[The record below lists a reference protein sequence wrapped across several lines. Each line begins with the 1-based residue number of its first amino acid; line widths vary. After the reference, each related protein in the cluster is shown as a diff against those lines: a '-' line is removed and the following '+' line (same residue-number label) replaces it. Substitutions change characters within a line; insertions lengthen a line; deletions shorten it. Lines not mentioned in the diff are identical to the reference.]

1 MDNATLFMTT
11 LNQLFT
17 GLDASMN
24 KYTDDGRTLA
34 GLLLVIVIAWDGIIG
49 VLAGSGANE
58 FLSKLIRHAITAG
71 FVAAMLSGVV
81 VESINSSFDVMA
93 DKIGG
98 GKTSIGGAVASI
110 QKTVVTIWNGKQA
123 SEAGANEAGANE
135 RFGQQIKDQVT
146 GWWDT
151 LTGGGLTQMAL
162 EFIMTALIVV
172 VILICGAIFIGQFI
186 ITQVLLKLALIV
198 MPVLVPWMIFSKTEF
213 LFDGWLRFFLTAGMQ
228 KVVGAFFFSITPQL
242 LEGASQIAASAEGPA
257 GALGAYTL
265 VLILSVAVAFL
276 MLQTPS
282 IAAGLI
288 SGHGGHGGGWLNNIP
303 RPSPKPTGSTK

>member
-24 KYTDDGRTLA
+24 KFTDDGRTLA
-34 GLLLVIVIAWDGIIG
+34 AILLVIVIAWDGIIG
-49 VLAGSGANE
+49 MLAGSGANE
-58 FLSKLIRHAITAG
+58 FLSKLIKHAITAG
-71 FVAAMLSGVV
+71 FVAAMLSGVL
-81 VESINSSFDVMA
+81 VEPINKSFDAMA

-123 SEAGANEAGANE
+123 SEAGANTGA
-135 RFGQQIKDQVT
+135 GQQIKDQVA
-146 GWWDT
+146 GWWNT

-172 VILICGAIFIGQFI
+172 VILICGAIFIAQFI
-186 ITQVLLKLALIV
+186 ITQILLKLALII
-198 MPVLVPWMIFSKTEF
+198 MPVMVPWMIFSKTEF
-213 LFDGWLRFFLTAGMQ
+213 LSDGWIRFFLTAGMQ
-228 KVVGAFFFSITPQL
+228 KVVGAFFFSMTLAL
-242 LEGASQIAASAEGPA
+242 LEGATQIAATAEGAA

-265 VLILSVAVAFL
+265 VLILSIVVAFL
-276 MLQTPS
+276 MLQTAQIS
-282 IAAGLI
+282 AGLI
-288 SGHGGHGGGWLNNIP
+288 SGHGGHGGGMFSNFS
-303 RPSPKPTGSTK
+303 PSRMINQGGKK